1 VRWVRDVADLS
12 LRDLR
17 FQDAV
22 AEFASPLR
30 GAWARDDGPWWLPFA
45 VWLPIVV
52 GLGWLVRERRAS

>member
-1 VRWVRDVADLS
+1 MTSPRSRAAAAALVTAVVVA
-12 LRDLR
+12 
-17 FQDAV
+17 
-22 AEFASPLR
+22 FASPLR

>member
-1 VRWVRDVADLS
+1 MTSPRSRAAAAALVT
-12 LRDLR
+12 
-17 FQDAV
+17 AV
-22 AEFASPLR
+22 VIVFASPLR